1 MRIPSADEARQFI
14 DGSSFTWHQRWE
26 LAPGVATPGPNDI
39 GWLLQVIGLPDDLTG
54 KTVLDIGAT
63 NAACAFEAERRGAS
77 RVVAVDILP
86 PAHYGFTALA
96 EFLES
101 DTTFVRASVYGLSSV
116 LEEQFDVVL
125 FLGVLYHLRH
135 PLLALDEVRA
145 VTRGEMF
152 LETAV
157 SDGAFPDVRD
167 RPVTAFYRGD
177 ELGGDPSNWFAP
189 NTRALVDWC
198 TSCGFDATLV
208 DAWPREAPERAAVRG
223 VRLAGEP
230 EWRASSYERPLRVDV
245 TESFADRW

>member
-14 DGSSFTWHQRWE
+14 DRSSFTWHQRWE
-26 LAPGVATPGPNDI
+26 LAPGIHTPGPNDI
-39 GWLLQVIGLPDDLTG
+39 GWLLHVIGFPDDLTG
-54 KTVLDIGAT
+54 KSVLDIGAT
-63 NAACAFEAERRGAS
+63 NAAGAFEAERRGAS
-77 RVVAVDILP
+77 SVVAVDVLP
-86 PAHYGFTALA
+86 PTHYGFTALA
-96 EFLES
+96 ELLES
-101 DTTFVRASVYGLSSV
+101 DTKFVRASVYGLSSM
-116 LEEQFDVVL
+116 LEERFDVVL

-145 VTRGEMF
+145 VTRGEML

-167 RPVTAFYRGD
+167 RPLAAFYRGD

-189 NTRALVDWC
+189 STRALLDWC
-198 TSCGFDATLV
+198 SSCGFDARLV

-223 VRLAGEP
+223 LRQAGEP
-230 EWRASSYERPLRVDV
+230 EWRAVSYERPLRVDV